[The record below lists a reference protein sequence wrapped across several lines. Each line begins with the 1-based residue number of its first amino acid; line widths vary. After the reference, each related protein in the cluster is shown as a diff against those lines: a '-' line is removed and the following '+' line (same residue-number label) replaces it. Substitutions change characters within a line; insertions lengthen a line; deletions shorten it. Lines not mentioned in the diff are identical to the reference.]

1 MPSRY
6 VGTESISISGV
17 TGGSQQLT
25 VLEAEVS
32 LTGNG
37 WQKHPIV
44 TGPEAPCILGID
56 YLRNGYFK
64 DLKEYRWAFGIA
76 AVETEDIR
84 QLSTLPGLSDDSCAV
99 GLLKV
104 EEQQVPIATT
114 TVHRRQYRTDRDSVT
129 PIHEMIRKLESQGVV
144 SKARSPFNSPI
155 WPVRK
160 SSGEWR
166 LTVDYRALNEVTPP
180 LSAAVPDMLELQ
192 YELESKAAKWYAT
205 IDIANAFFSI
215 PLAAECRAQFA
226 FTWKGVQYTWNRLP
240 QGWKHSPTICHGLIQ
255 TALEKGEA
263 PEHLQYIDDIIVW
276 GNTAG
281 EVFEKGEKIIQI
293 LLKAGFAI
301 KRSKVKGPAQ
311 EIQFLGVKWQD
322 GRRQIPTE
330 VINKIIA
337 MSPPTSKKE
346 TQAFLGAIGF
356 WRMHIPEYRQIVSPL
371 YLVTRKKNDFH
382 WGPEQQQA
390 FAQIKQE
397 IAHAVALGPVRTGPE
412 VKNVLYSAAGNNG
425 LSWSLWQKVPGETRG
440 RPLGFWSRS
449 YRGSEANYTP
459 TEKEILAAYEGLQ
472 AASEVIGTETQLL
485 LAPRLPVLG
494 WMFKGK
500 VPSTHHATD
509 TTWSKWIALI
519 TQRARI
525 GNPNRPGILEIITN
539 WPEGETFG
547 LSFEEEEEQVT
558 RAEEAPPY
566 NELPE
571 TERQYALFTDGSCRI
586 VGANRKWKAAV
597 WSPTRRVAQA
607 TEGQGGSSQIA
618 ELKAIQL
625 ALDIA
630 EREKWPRLY
639 LYTDSWMVANALWG
653 WLNRWKK
660 ANWQRRGKPIWAAEI
675 WQDIAARV
683 EKLTVKVRHVDAH
696 VSKSQANE
704 EHHNNEQVDKAAKVK
719 VSQVDLDWQ
728 HKGEVFLARW
738 AHDASGHQGRD
749 ATYRWAR
756 DRGVDLT
763 MDNISQVIHNCETCA
778 AIKQAKRVKPLWYG
792 GRWLK
797 YRYGEAWQIDYI
809 TLPQTRQ
816 GKRYVL
822 TRVEATTGWLETYPV
837 PHATARNT
845 ILGLEKQV
853 LWRHGTPER
862 IESDN
867 GTHFKNGL
875 INTWA
880 REHGIEWI
888 YHIPYHAPAAGK
900 VERCNG
906 LLKTTLKALG
916 GGTFKNWELN
926 LAKAT
931 WMVNTRGSINRAGP
945 AQSEPL
951 HTVDGDKVPVV
962 HMKGILRKTVWIN
975 PTSSKGRP
983 IRGIVFAQ
991 GPGSTWWFAAYWAGE
1006 LSPLER
1012 GDPLAIISGPD
1023 QLLENIHKAACLQMI
1038 HERTLIS
1045 GYESPEELP
1054 VKPEL
1059 MAPLIRGLPE
1069 PLKPTAITLQKT
1081 TMALGPVERLDR
1093 FLGNPSNQTGSTDPG
1108 FAPYSIPSQLPA
1120 SQSDSS
1126 AGDHKVRTESQ
1137 LAADLINYSKK
1148 YGPVKTPED
1157 TSTRLSQGYKHSLTL
1172 AQDAQE
1178 LENIPIGHNVAVY
1191 QYIDDILVG
1200 GDEIEEV
1207 GDVQQKIISHL
1218 ESLNLQVTS
1227 EKIQKPSQEVKLLGI
1242 WWKGAMTC
1250 IPPDTLTSLDQIKM
1264 PESRKDLQQALG
1276 LLVFWR
1282 KHIPDFSIIARPLY
1296 DLLRKRVK
1304 WDWTPAQEEALQLLI
1319 FEATAHQALGA
1330 IHPTDP
1336 FQVEWGFASSG
1347 LSIHIWQQGSERS
1360 MKSAGFYS
1368 HSFKDAEKR
1377 YTTWEKGLFVVSLAL
1392 IEVEKV
1398 AQQQPIVLRG
1408 PSEVIKT
1415 VTTGTP
1421 PPDGVAQG
1429 TSVRKWYAQIEH
1441 YCNIFS
1447 ITEEAVKG
1455 VNDKWVVNGCHKIT
1469 AFCPTPPS
1477 IIPSPQGPD
1486 DPKHPAHY
1494 PGQPALVD
1502 LPAVGAVPLVL
1513 KIPLNNFACIV
1524 FDALG
1529 KEHQKNYMLD
1539 NSIILIFC
1547 LLVADLVVF
1556 AFHRRTPRDIQDHLN
1571 HDKTSDTFLSVNKP
1585 SRPPLVR
1592 ADRDRPGVAVST
1604 VAMMLEEALF
1614 SRKGTIS
1621 VIHVNSHNP
1630 VKGFFQIGNDKADA
1644 AAKGLWTLRDAHQLH
1659 ESLHIG
1665 AKALVKKCGIS
1676 TADAK
1681 HAMATC
1687 PHCQKSPLWSSRVNP
1702 RGLKASEI
1710 WQTDFTLCQLL
1721 KPQAW
1726 LAVTVDTYSGV
1737 IVATQHPKTDSKATI
1752 QHCLTAMVWL
1762 GIPKQIKTDNGP
1774 NFVSKSTQAFVAKW
1788 GITLVHGIPY
1798 NSTGQAIVERANQTL
1813 KAKLEVLAKTEGF
1826 TSSIPSGDQA
1836 RILATA
1842 LLALNQFSRGDEKTS
1857 PAQKHWATRALEE
1870 GPHVIVKNELGEW
1883 EQGWRLVLAGRGY
1896 AAVKKDGKVK
1906 WCPLKSIKPDLQNRT
1921 NEIMRS
1927 HLQDW
1932 IIGRPHDA
1940 YTQVPEENDEP
1951 PSNPATPKDPT
1962 PVRSK
1967 QLRCLCVIL
1976 VLDLVGRGQANVVY
1990 YPHQP
1995 FRWVLRHLSSDE
2007 AIKEIITVDS
2017 PSFEFK
2023 LTDIFPSQLGF
2034 PKIGDSSLYQTY
2046 WCPASN
2052 PGKSYCSH
2060 PKYGYCGYWGCE
2072 TIVTSDR
2079 WQPQQPDKFLQV
2091 RVLYHQEEEMYRFLE
2106 ETIQLHKREVMTG
2119 ITIAMLLGL
2128 GATGTATGVSALMTQ
2143 HQRLSQLQM
2152 TIDEDLL
2159 RIEKSI
2165 SSLERS
2171 ISSLSEVVLQNR

>member
-1 MPSRY
+1 MQTVTEEKRTKNKATVSASTQTITEEKETKNKATVSVSTQAVTEEKETKSAISISTQTVTEAEQPKPVAVAPVQKKKSKSKSVRIMTDEDVAGPSHPAEETEPEIITRSLSLGELRDLRREFTRQTNESILTWLLRIWDAAANDTILDGSEARQLGSLSRDVVIDQGIGRTQQTLSLWRRLLTSVRDRYLCKEDLQVHQGKWSTMEQGTRCLRELAVLEIIFSEDERFPKSPDDVQCTSQMWLRFARLGPEMYSRYLATLQWREGEDKVGVLVNKLRIYEDTVTAPFRTHVSSVETRLAEQVRSLIEEGHQKLKKELKEEIYHISPEPTRVSAIRSRYPPARERGYTPRGNLWSFLREHGEDMRNWDGKPTSSLAARVEERDNRIYWTVWIRWPGTSDPQKYTALVDTGAQCTLMPSRY

-64 DLKEYRWAFGIA
+64 DPKGYRWAFGIA

-99 GLLKV
+99 GLLRV

-356 WRMHIPEYRQIVSPL
+356 WRMHIPEYSQIVSPL

-822 TRVEATTGWLETYPV
+822 TMVEATTGWLETYPV

-880 REHGIEWI
+880 REHGIEWV

-962 HMKGILRKTVWIN
+962 HMKGILGKTVWIN

-991 GPGSTWWFAAYWAGE
+991 GPGSTWWVMQKDGE
-1006 LSPLER
+1006 TRCVPQ
-1012 GDPLAIISGPD
+1012 G
-1023 QLLENIHKAACLQMI
+1023 
-1038 HERTLIS
+1038 
-1045 GYESPEELP
+1045 
-1054 VKPEL
+1054 
-1059 MAPLIRGLPE
+1059 
-1069 PLKPTAITLQKT
+1069 
-1081 TMALGPVERLDR
+1081 
-1093 FLGNPSNQTGSTDPG
+1093 
-1108 FAPYSIPSQLPA
+1108 
-1120 SQSDSS
+1120 
-1126 AGDHKVRTESQ
+1126 
-1137 LAADLINYSKK
+1137 DLI
-1148 YGPVKTPED
+1148 
-1157 TSTRLSQGYKHSLTL
+1157 
-1172 AQDAQE
+1172 
-1178 LENIPIGHNVAVY
+1178 
-1191 QYIDDILVG
+1191 
-1200 GDEIEEV
+1200 
-1207 GDVQQKIISHL
+1207 
-1218 ESLNLQVTS
+1218 
-1227 EKIQKPSQEVKLLGI
+1227 
-1242 WWKGAMTC
+1242 
-1250 IPPDTLTSLDQIKM
+1250 
-1264 PESRKDLQQALG
+1264 
-1276 LLVFWR
+1276 
-1282 KHIPDFSIIARPLY
+1282 
-1296 DLLRKRVK
+1296 
-1304 WDWTPAQEEALQLLI
+1304 
-1319 FEATAHQALGA
+1319 
-1330 IHPTDP
+1330 
-1336 FQVEWGFASSG
+1336 
-1347 LSIHIWQQGSERS
+1347 
-1360 MKSAGFYS
+1360 
-1368 HSFKDAEKR
+1368 
-1377 YTTWEKGLFVVSLAL
+1377 
-1392 IEVEKV
+1392 
-1398 AQQQPIVLRG
+1398 
-1408 PSEVIKT
+1408 
-1415 VTTGTP
+1415 
-1421 PPDGVAQG
+1421 
-1429 TSVRKWYAQIEH
+1429 
-1441 YCNIFS
+1441 
-1447 ITEEAVKG
+1447 
-1455 VNDKWVVNGCHKIT
+1455 
-1469 AFCPTPPS
+1469 
-1477 IIPSPQGPD
+1477 
-1486 DPKHPAHY
+1486 
-1494 PGQPALVD
+1494 
-1502 LPAVGAVPLVL
+1502 
-1513 KIPLNNFACIV
+1513 
-1524 FDALG
+1524 
-1529 KEHQKNYMLD
+1529 
-1539 NSIILIFC
+1539 
-1547 LLVADLVVF
+1547 
-1556 AFHRRTPRDIQDHLN
+1556 
-1571 HDKTSDTFLSVNKP
+1571 
-1585 SRPPLVR
+1585 
-1592 ADRDRPGVAVST
+1592 
-1604 VAMMLEEALF
+1604 
-1614 SRKGTIS
+1614 
-1621 VIHVNSHNP
+1621 
-1630 VKGFFQIGNDKADA
+1630 
-1644 AAKGLWTLRDAHQLH
+1644 
-1659 ESLHIG
+1659 
-1665 AKALVKKCGIS
+1665 
-1676 TADAK
+1676 
-1681 HAMATC
+1681 
-1687 PHCQKSPLWSSRVNP
+1687 
-1702 RGLKASEI
+1702 
-1710 WQTDFTLCQLL
+1710 
-1721 KPQAW
+1721 
-1726 LAVTVDTYSGV
+1726 
-1737 IVATQHPKTDSKATI
+1737 
-1752 QHCLTAMVWL
+1752 
-1762 GIPKQIKTDNGP
+1762 
-1774 NFVSKSTQAFVAKW
+1774 
-1788 GITLVHGIPY
+1788 
-1798 NSTGQAIVERANQTL
+1798 
-1813 KAKLEVLAKTEGF
+1813 
-1826 TSSIPSGDQA
+1826 
-1836 RILATA
+1836 
-1842 LLALNQFSRGDEKTS
+1842 
-1857 PAQKHWATRALEE
+1857 
-1870 GPHVIVKNELGEW
+1870 
-1883 EQGWRLVLAGRGY
+1883 
-1896 AAVKKDGKVK
+1896 
-1906 WCPLKSIKPDLQNRT
+1906 
-1921 NEIMRS
+1921 
-1927 HLQDW
+1927 
-1932 IIGRPHDA
+1932 
-1940 YTQVPEENDEP
+1940 
-1951 PSNPATPKDPT
+1951 
-1962 PVRSK
+1962 
-1967 QLRCLCVIL
+1967 
-1976 VLDLVGRGQANVVY
+1976 
-1990 YPHQP
+1990 
-1995 FRWVLRHLSSDE
+1995 
-2007 AIKEIITVDS
+2007 
-2017 PSFEFK
+2017 
-2023 LTDIFPSQLGF
+2023 
-2034 PKIGDSSLYQTY
+2034 
-2046 WCPASN
+2046 
-2052 PGKSYCSH
+2052 
-2060 PKYGYCGYWGCE
+2060 
-2072 TIVTSDR
+2072 
-2079 WQPQQPDKFLQV
+2079 
-2091 RVLYHQEEEMYRFLE
+2091 
-2106 ETIQLHKREVMTG
+2106 
-2119 ITIAMLLGL
+2119 
-2128 GATGTATGVSALMTQ
+2128 
-2143 HQRLSQLQM
+2143 
-2152 TIDEDLL
+2152 
-2159 RIEKSI
+2159 
-2165 SSLERS
+2165 
-2171 ISSLSEVVLQNR
+2171 LSEN